1 MADGKLAAELVAI
14 RERAE
19 QITDD
24 HDEDDCD
31 LNGARCTGHDAV
43 RLLDGYEE
51 LITLA
56 GGWAHEAARLDDDA
70 DDAAVRGAGPLRT
83 ADLAARAVAL
93 EMCAEAVQSVISR
106 ALLGEDGTGD
116 T

>member
-43 RLLDGYEE
+43 RLL
-51 LITLA
+51 
-56 GGWAHEAARLDDDA
+56 
-70 DDAAVRGAGPLRT
+70 GPR
-83 ADLAARAVAL
+83 
-93 EMCAEAVQSVISR
+93 
-106 ALLGEDGTGD
+106 
-116 T
+116 